1 MSDEQLIAV
10 NGNNVSQR
18 EDGID
23 INNDWKIDYAKKWFF
38 KSYSK

>member
-18 EDGID
+18 KDGID
-23 INNDWKIDYAKKWFF
+23 INND
-38 KSYSK
+38 

>member
-1 MSDEQLIAV
+1 MTDEHLIAV

-23 INNDWKIDYAKKWFF
+23 INND
-38 KSYSK
+38 

>member
-1 MSDEQLIAV
+1 MTDEQLIAV

-23 INNDWKIDYAKKWFF
+23 INND
-38 KSYSK
+38 